1 MEKRDDFYCRI
12 FVLLGIF
19 FVVDYIGVVQY
30 KRPPVY
36 RYKTTTVFNESKLIE
51 YQNLFYNVYRINAD
65 TPNEYYLI
73 DSTKQYT
80 IDTVPVSPFDMDK
93 SDVEHLIEY
102 KSNYVGDNSNTGNL
116 IGALPLSE
124 YGYVFEID
132 SEKNG
137 ITISYHFTDW
147 YQNENSYIEKALIYN
162 SVSSFALIENLQY
175 INYNFSGSSYSI
187 TRETME
193 QKYPNYKN
201 IFIGHTI
208 DTDKFKQYVDEKI
221 NNQSFVSDIFKL
233 FKKTDL

>member
-1 MEKRDDFYCRI
+1 M
-12 FVLLGIF
+12 
-19 FVVDYIGVVQY
+19 
-30 KRPPVY
+30 
-36 RYKTTTVFNESKLIE
+36 N
-51 YQNLFYNVYRINAD
+51 
-65 TPNEYYLI
+65 NEYYLI